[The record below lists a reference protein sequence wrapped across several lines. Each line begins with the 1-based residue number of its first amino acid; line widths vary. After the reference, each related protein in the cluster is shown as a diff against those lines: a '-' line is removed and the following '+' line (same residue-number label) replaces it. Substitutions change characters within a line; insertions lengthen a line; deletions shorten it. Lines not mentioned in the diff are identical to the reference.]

1 MAKLKAIGDGI
12 SEQIKKYLDRA
23 RLIDGYI
30 NSQIYP
36 TYKRRQNKRYQT
48 ENASEGTRW
57 KPLNADYAKRK
68 LTKFASYQGGG
79 RKMMIATGR
88 MKESVI
94 GPGADHRKIGPSKG
108 RLEVYWTTPYAVYT
122 EDIRPVNV
130 WDKRQDQEMYDGA
143 VKYIMDSTV
152 KGIFG

>member
-1 MAKLKAIGDGI
+1 MAGLKPIGDGI
-12 SEQIKKYLDRA
+12 GEQIKKYLDRA

-30 NSQIYP
+30 NRVIYP
-36 TYKRRQNKRYQT
+36 TYRRRQMKRYQT

-57 KPLNADYAKRK
+57 APLNPSYAKRK
-68 LTKFASYQGGG
+68 LTKFASYPGQG

-88 MKESVI
+88 MKDSVI
-94 GPGADHRKIGPSKG
+94 GPGADHKKIGPSKG

-122 EDIRPVNV
+122 EQVRPVNV

-143 VKYIMDSTV
+143 VKYIMESTM